1 MHAFLGASKHSWIN
15 YSEDKLV
22 ESYCNYVA
30 AQRGTE
36 LHDLAAKLIS
46 TRTMLPDNN
55 KTLNSYVNDAI
66 RFDLRPEQP
75 LKYSDNIFGTAD
87 AIKFDEDRGI
97 LRIHD
102 LKTGV
107 IKASMDQL
115 EIYASIF
122 FLEYDIDPRDI
133 ETELRIYQN
142 DQIEIANPLSDDVLP
157 IMDKMILFDEI
168 IEKLKKEI
176 N

>member
-1 MHAFLGASKHSWIN
+1 
-15 YSEDKLV
+15 
-22 ESYCNYVA
+22 
-30 AQRGTE
+30 
-36 LHDLAAKLIS
+36 
-46 TRTMLPDNN
+46 
-55 KTLNSYVNDAI
+55 
-66 RFDLRPEQP
+66 
-75 LKYSDNIFGTAD
+75 
-87 AIKFDEDRGI
+87 
-97 LRIHD
+97 
-102 LKTGV
+102 
-107 IKASMDQL
+107 MDQL